1 MLERRKWYGLNMK
14 CYLQAHVLKD
24 WPPSSGTL
32 LGNGK
37 AQEMGPLRIKH
48 IHERMPQ
55 KDKPA
60 FCSPSLVLIS
70 KLSGGEHLSSRRS
83 FCPGVLSHHGPKIM
97 KPDDSGAKSL
107 KP

>member
-1 MLERRKWYGLNMK
+1 MFERRKMYSLNMK
-14 CYLQAHVLKD
+14 YYLLAHVLKD

-32 LGNGK
+32 LGSGK
-37 AQEMGPLRIKH
+37 DQEMGPLWIKH
-48 IHERMPQ
+48 IHEHMPQ
-55 KDKPA
+55 KDKPG
-60 FCSPSLVLIS
+60 FCSPSFVLIS

-83 FCPGVLSHHGPKIM
+83 FCLGILSHHGPKTM